1 MRWFVGITI
10 VLVLFML
17 LYLGSA
23 ASSLAS
29 LAQAARDADGTAIL
43 QKTDMKALRH
53 SLTDQVVRVY
63 LERIGA
69 IRRISPLEKTLV
81 NTYGA
86 TVADAMVAKMLTP
99 DKLSQ
104 LLKNGKI
111 EGAPELPS
119 FAGMPPLAE
128 LHTDNWFSLLGR
140 INFINP
146 VLLGIRISETS
157 DPDSYAA
164 INLHAEGLNWKLA
177 GIELPRKVA
186 RDLAASL
193 PLK

>member
-10 VLVLFML
+10 VLVLLIL

-29 LAQAARDADGTAIL
+29 LAQAARDADGAPIL
-43 QKTDMKALRH
+43 QKTDMKALSH
-53 SLTDQVVRVY
+53 SLTDQIVRAY
-63 LERIGA
+63 LERVGA

-81 NTYGA
+81 STYGA
-86 TVADAMVAKMLTP
+86 TIADAMVAKMLTL
-99 DKLSQ
+99 DKLIQ
-104 LLKNGKI
+104 LLRNGKI
-111 EGAPELPS
+111 EGVPELRS
-119 FAGMPPLAE
+119 FTGMPPLAD

-146 VLLGIRISETS
+146 VLLGIRISEAS

-164 INLHAEGLNWKLA
+164 INLHAEGLSWKLA
-177 GIELPRKVA
+177 GIELPKKVA

-193 PLK
+193 PRK

>member
-10 VLVLFML
+10 VLVLL
-17 LYLGSA
+17 IVLYLGSA

-43 QKTDMKALRH
+43 QNTDMRALRH
-53 SLTDQVVRVY
+53 SLTDQIVRAY
-63 LERIGA
+63 LERVGA

-99 DKLSQ
+99 DKLNQ

-119 FAGMPPLAE
+119 FASMPSLAA
-128 LHTDNWFSLLGR
+128 LHTDNWFRLLGR

-157 DPDSYAA
+157 DPD
-164 INLHAEGLNWKLA
+164 
-177 GIELPRKVA
+177 
-186 RDLAASL
+186 
-193 PLK
+193 